1 MAPSPLALTVAA
13 IMFVAVTAYA
23 LFAGA
28 DFGGGIWDMLAG
40 GTRRGTGARAHIDES
55 VTPVWEANHVWLVLM
70 LVVLWSAFPPG
81 FAAIMTVLFVPL
93 NLSLLGIFFRGVGF
107 AFRHT
112 ARSVRI
118 QQLYGVMFA
127 ASSLMTPFFLGTV
140 VGAIATGAVRP
151 DETGNRVAAWTSTT
165 ALLTGVLAV
174 TACAYIAAVY
184 LVRDADR
191 RGRPEMVRYFAVRA
205 GIAGAVSGVVA
216 LANLAVMHAQAP
228 YVFHGL
234 THRALPLIII
244 SVVAGAGALVL
255 IVARRGLLLLPAVA
269 AITVATAVWGW
280 AVAQYP
286 FLLPTTLTLREAA
299 APTGTM
305 VTEIVTAVLISL
317 LVLPAFALLYWLQQ
331 HGLLGEPSSS
341 QLRAAATG
349 EHPADATPEAS
360 GQAPGQQR
368 TVRGAAGRPTR
379 RAGPVGRPPSLA
391 AKLIGGLLIAA
402 VVVELIR
409 RPFVRP
415 GRGRPDGGNGAGPR
429 RGSGLRR
436 HRP

>member
-40 GTRRGTGARAHIDES
+40 GTRRGTGPRAHIDES

-81 FAAIMTVLFVPL
+81 FGTIMTVLFVPL
-93 NLSLLGIFFRGVGF
+93 NFSLLGIFFRGVGF
-107 AFRHT
+107 AFRHS
-112 ARSVRI
+112 ARSERV

-140 VGAIATGAVRP
+140 VGAIASGAVRVG
-151 DETGNRVAAWTSTT
+151 ETGNRLAAWTSAT
-165 ALLTGVLAV
+165 ALLTGALAV

-184 LVRDADR
+184 LVRDAHR
-191 RGRPEMVRYFAVRA
+191 RGRPDLTRYFAIRA
-205 GIAGAVSGVVA
+205 GIAGAVSGLVA
-216 LANLAVMHAQAP
+216 LANLVVMHRQAP

-244 SVVAGAGALVL
+244 SVVAGTAALVL
-255 IVARRGLLLLPAVA
+255 IVARRALLLLPAVA
-269 AITVATAVWGW
+269 AVTVVTAVWGW

-286 FLLPTTLTLREAA
+286 YLLPTTLTLRQAA

-305 VTEIVTAVLISL
+305 VTEIVTAVLVTV

-331 HGLLGEPSSS
+331 HGLLGESSSS
-341 QLRAAATG
+341 QLRAALTR
-349 EHPADATPEAS
+349 EDRPERTEE
-360 GQAPGQQR
+360 AP
-368 TVRGAAGRPTR
+368 
-379 RAGPVGRPPSLA
+379 PPSLG
-391 AKLIGGLLIAA
+391 AKVIGALLVVV
-402 VVVELIR
+402 VVVELVR
-409 RPFVRP
+409 RPFARRK
-415 GRGRPDGGNGAGPR
+415 RGG
-429 RGSGLRR
+429 
-436 HRP
+436 